1 MTKRELLELAAKAAG
16 IEYRE
21 DRIEFDGEYGLPLK
35 NLPDNYSN
43 WGPAPSWNPID
54 RNDDTFRLAAA
65 LGLVVDFGV
74 GDEKKIRLEITKQAA
89 GCYCVNSPDRYLG
102 SLTEGEYSQEKTT
115 QEKLKNP
122 WKPALY

>member
-16 IEYRE
+16 IEYCE
-21 DRIEFDGEYGLPLK
+21 DIIEFDGEYGLPLK

-43 WGPAPSWNPID
+43 WGPAPSWDPID
-54 RNDDTFRLAAA
+54 RNNDAFRLAAA

-89 GCYCVNSPDRYLG
+89 GCCCVKHHDPTYFSVVQVMKF
-102 SLTEGEYSQEKTT
+102 S
-115 QEKLKNP
+115 
-122 WKPALY
+122 

>member
-35 NLPDNYSN
+35 NLPNNYSN
-43 WGPAPSWNPID
+43 WGPAPSWDPID
-54 RNDDTFRLAAA
+54 RNDDAFRLAAA

-89 GCYCVNSPDRYLG
+89 GCYCVKHHDPTYFSVVQVMKF
-102 SLTEGEYSQEKTT
+102 S
-115 QEKLKNP
+115 
-122 WKPALY
+122 

>member
-102 SLTEGEYSQEKTT
+102 SLTEGRI
-115 QEKLKNP
+115 
-122 WKPALY
+122 